1 MDRQS
6 YMAAVFIG
14 DCEVSGSFA
23 SGDFRSSLNF
33 ARRELR
39 GYLRLAESIYR
50 HEVVFKSRRG
60 RDLVGSPA
68 LEFGILTETKDFES
82 GTVESDF
89 TVSAT
94 YTGED
99 FASDTRSAF
108 LDFATEDF
116 GSEVAAEVARDIDGQ
131 LAQAPW
137 YTRFEIWDGLAS
149 YDICG
154 VTEPSH
160 LLDGVEE
167 LIAELADGRAV
178 GGDGENPVFHA
189 FQLAE
194 GHTGGEG
201 LSTPTER
208 NRPQSLER
216 NRK

>member
-1 MDRQS
+1 MGTQS

-14 DCEVSGSFA
+14 EREVSGSFV

-39 GYLRLAESIYR
+39 GYLRLAETIYR
-50 HEVVFKSRRG
+50 HEVVFNCRRG
-60 RDLVGSPA
+60 LDLVGSPT

-89 TVSAT
+89 TVTAT

-99 FASDTRSAF
+99 FASDTRGAF

-116 GSEVAAEVARDIDGQ
+116 GSEVAAEVARNIDGQ

-137 YTRFEIWDGLAS
+137 YTRFEIWDGLAN

-154 VTEPSH
+154 VTDSDR

-167 LIAELADGRAV
+167 LIADLADGRYDGA
-178 GGDGENPVFHA
+178 DGEKPVFHA

-194 GHTGGEG
+194 GQTGGEG
-201 LSTPTER
+201 LSTHTGR
-208 NRPQSLER
+208 NRP
-216 NRK
+216 